1 MNLIRLMGAYLMRQE
16 DKTGS
21 IEVGKFADLIVVDQN
36 IFKIPINQIG
46 KTKVLSTYLEGEQVF
61 SANSEI
67 SFLK

>member
-1 MNLIRLMGAYLMRQE
+1 MGAYLMRQE

-21 IEVGKFADLIVVDQN
+21 IEVGKFADLIVVYQN

>member
-1 MNLIRLMGAYLMRQE
+1 MRQE

-36 IFKIPINQIG
+36 IFKIPIDQIG

>member
-1 MNLIRLMGAYLMRQE
+1 MRQE

-36 IFKIPINQIG
+36 IFKIPIDQIG

-67 SFLK
+67 SFLKWVYSK

>member
-1 MNLIRLMGAYLMRQE
+1 MGAYLMRQE

>member
-1 MNLIRLMGAYLMRQE
+1 LNLIRLMGAYLMRQE

-36 IFKIPINQIG
+36 IFKIPIDQIG

>member
-1 MNLIRLMGAYLMRQE
+1 MGAYLMRQE

-36 IFKIPINQIG
+36 IFKIPIDQIG

>member
-36 IFKIPINQIG
+36 IFKIPIDQIG